1 MSIEL
6 SVALH
11 TEANHLNRGHSQRKL
26 IVEGGEGVLKN
37 GQNEQ
42 GKGGSS
48 LSVQS
53 VCEKKLPYFFSF

>member
-11 TEANHLNRGHSQRKL
+11 TEANQLKRGHSQSKL
-26 IVEGGEGVLKN
+26 VVEGGEGVLKN

-42 GKGGSS
+42 GKRGKSICAIG
-48 LSVQS
+48 L
-53 VCEKKLPYFFSF
+53 

>member
-11 TEANHLNRGHSQRKL
+11 TEANHLNKGHSQSKL
-26 IVEGGEGVLKN
+26 VVEGGEGVLKN

-42 GKGGSS
+42 GKGGGQVY
-48 LSVQS
+48 LYNRSV
-53 VCEKKLPYFFSF
+53 KKNCLIF